1 MPSATSLCA
10 GGIKPPL
17 PSSFRRPNGPSICT
31 DGRNRRDD
39 LLLTANDLHD
49 ETLAVKVSVLVERD
63 VEQHPRGVLSGDPG
77 AVQRCRQCLRVE
89 FPDLFGNCLNYVD
102 HAVAFHSVVIAA
114 VLVFLLKLVVE
125 GLDCG

>member
-63 VEQHPRGVLSGDPG
+63 VEQHPWGVLSGDPG
-77 AVQRCRQCLRVE
+77 SVQRHCQRLRVE
-89 FPDLFGNCLNYVD
+89 FSHLFGNCLNYVD
-102 HAVAFHSVVIAA
+102 RAVAFHSVTI
-114 VLVFLLKLVVE
+114 
-125 GLDCG
+125 GGI